1 MPNEGR
7 VYFGLFGD
15 DFDPESLS
23 IGVAPTR
30 TARKGSPIPKNSSW
44 IFSSEKLQS
53 ELIDVYEMSSALIR
67 ALKPHAHKIREAMQA
82 HHLEAVLEVVLTIT
96 PDDSV
101 STPAVGFDSTVISF
115 LNEVGASIDVD
126 IYRGES

>member
-23 IGVAPTR
+23 IGVAPTK
-30 TARKGSPIPKNSSW
+30 TARRGTPTPKQSSW
-44 IFSSEKLQS
+44 IYSSEKVRS
-53 ELIDVYEMSSALIR
+53 DVIDVYGMSSSLVAALQ
-67 ALKPHAHKIREAMQA
+67 PHAHRIREAIRK
-82 HHLEAVLEVVLTIT
+82 HNLDAVLEIVLTIT

-101 STPAVGFDSTVISF
+101 STPAVGFDSKVISF